1 MFIKNYIYFY
11 LNHKSNR
18 MKKYVIAFISSFL
31 TAIFASII
39 PGILFYAPKQIEWS
53 QLFPGV
59 VNETPEPVFMLIASI
74 ALIIL
79 CIVTFDKMGINDIK
93 KGAVTGIWFGALI
106 FTFFGF
112 QFMGV
117 ANIVSIEFVIT
128 DIFISSIVG
137 ALQGAVIGWSLG
149 KF

>member
-1 MFIKNYIYFY
+1 
-11 LNHKSNR
+11 
-18 MKKYVIAFISSFL
+18 MKKYVIAFISTFL
-31 TAIFASII
+31 TAIAASII

-53 QLFPGV
+53 KLFPGV
-59 VNETPEPVFMLIASI
+59 VNETPDPLFMLIASI

-93 KGAVTGIWFGALI
+93 KGAVTGVWFGALI

-117 ANIVSIEFVIT
+117 ANIVSI
-128 DIFISSIVG
+128 
-137 ALQGAVIGWSLG
+137 
-149 KF
+149 